1 MPCYHPL
8 RAWRTP
14 NGDVKLGKDRSDG
27 ALLQLPCGNCL
38 GCRTNYA
45 QSWAL
50 RCQLEYHEHQAA
62 VFTTLTF
69 DEEHKP
75 LTLSKRHVSD
85 YIRRVRKQFDN
96 KLRFFATGE
105 YGEQTQRPHYHAI
118 IYGVKAEPDPTR
130 FGKFRS
136 PRLEEAWPQGHVNVD
151 QATPANI
158 AYTAGYCSKKIG
170 YRRHG
175 HERVDPATGYKYQWQ
190 PPFILMSRNPGIGAT
205 AKQYLNSWRLYAI
218 KDGHKMPVPRYF
230 KNHWKDNATPEELD
244 KLAEE
249 IATLNKT
256 PLTRQQLDAAET
268 NAAKRHQLA
277 GEKRNL

>member
-1 MPCYHPL
+1 MPCYHPI

-14 NGDVKLGKDRSDG
+14 NREVKLGKDRPDG
-27 ALLQLPCGNCL
+27 TLLQLPCGNCL

-62 VFTTLTF
+62 VFATLTF

-75 LTLSKRHVSD
+75 LTLNKEHVSK
-85 YIRRVRKQFDN
+85 YIRKIRKHFDQ

-118 IYGVKAEPDPTR
+118 IYGPSELDA
-130 FGKFRS
+130 
-136 PRLEEAWPQGHVNVD
+136 PRLEEAWEQGHVKVD
-151 QATPANI
+151 PATPANI

-170 YRRHG
+170 YKRHN
-175 HERVDPATGYKYQWQ
+175 HTRVDPTTGNEYQWQ

-205 AKQYLNSWRLYAI
+205 AKKYLNSWRLYAI

-230 KNHWKDNATPEELD
+230 KNAWKEQATPDELD
-244 KLAEE
+244 KLAQE
-249 IATLNKT
+249 IADLNKT
-256 PLTRQQLDAAET
+256 PLTRQQLNAAET
-268 NAAKRHQLA
+268 VAAQRHAMA
-277 GEKRNL
+277 GEKRKI